1 MCRLGG
7 RMFESPP
14 LTYLPVQKRR
24 RKGTMT
30 RFLKGVALGM
40 AAALFLLNPKTYSRD
55 EKVPKDVATKKNP
68 VESSDAVVAKA
79 KSAYEENCLMCHGE
93 TGKGDGPMAGMLKE
107 KPADLSDSKVMG
119 ELSDGEIFW
128 MITKGEK
135 SAGMPPFETKLSEDD
150 RWGLVSLMRSMSKT
164 KPNNSPKKH

>member
-1 MCRLGG
+1 MKRAARSATLG
-7 RMFESPP
+7 
-14 LTYLPVQKRR
+14 LTL
-24 RKGTMT
+24 
-30 RFLKGVALGM
+30 
-40 AAALFLLNPKTYSRD
+40 AALVFLQSQLFSRED
-55 EKVPKDVATKKNP
+55 TVPKDVATKKNP
-68 VESSDAVVAKA
+68 IASSDSVLAKA
-79 KSAYEENCLMCHGE
+79 KSAYEEKCQMCHGE

-135 SAGMPPFETKLSEDD
+135 SAGMPPFEATLSEDD
-150 RWGLVSLMRSMSKT
+150 RWGLVNLLRSMSNT